1 MGDLKPESLTD
12 REHPDANAVGNS
24 LRKASLLG
32 FRLERIPR
40 KKGIPIGPIGT
51 ECGGEGGDSQDLTQK
66 KWITRGDQSINSS
79 CNYSNNSVTLSTH
92 KHTHTHTHTHPPAR
106 AYAHTITHVHNLSSQ
121 CRA

>member
-51 ECGGEGGDSQDLTQK
+51 ECGGGGGFAGFDTKEVDNQ
-66 KWITRGDQSINSS
+66 GGPIN
-79 CNYSNNSVTLSTH
+79 
-92 KHTHTHTHTHPPAR
+92 
-106 AYAHTITHVHNLSSQ
+106 Q
-121 CRA
+121 QFM